1 MKEMTGVATTLG
13 NESIRSIATSRG
25 AYNNATSKLF
35 IGTNNGKVFR
45 IDDPR
50 DADVATVPIE
60 INIGSGMPAGAIMGI
75 GVNPRNADTIVAVY
89 SNYGIKNIWFC
100 GNATSANPSWMEI
113 EGNLTLP
120 SIRSAAIVIANGAV
134 EYYVGTSTGLY
145 SATTLNGNATQ
156 WLKEGAGTIGNAVVV
171 DLKLR
176 LADNRLLVATHGNG
190 LFATDVLLPVQ
201 MGRFEGKIVHG
212 KSQLYWETLTESNNK
227 GFDIEKS
234 TDGRNFNRIGFVA
247 GMGTSTMRNSY
258 SFTDPA
264 VLQRVQYY
272 RLKQLDRNG
281 RYTYSQV
288 VKLTQDGMPLQ
299 LTSVV
304 NPATT
309 NLIFTLNDAPRQAI
323 QVTLLDA
330 AGRAVLKQGMP
341 GTNSN
346 VFRLNIANLPNG
358 IYTLW
363 LQGDGLKETR
373 RIIKQL

>member
-1 MKEMTGVATTLG
+1 
-13 NESIRSIATSRG
+13 
-25 AYNNATSKLF
+25 
-35 IGTNNGKVFR
+35 
-45 IDDPR
+45 
-50 DADVATVPIE
+50 
-60 INIGSGMPAGAIMGI
+60 
-75 GVNPRNADTIVAVY
+75 
-89 SNYGIKNIWFC
+89 
-100 GNATSANPSWMEI
+100 
-113 EGNLTLP
+113 
-120 SIRSAAIVIANGAV
+120 
-134 EYYVGTSTGLY
+134 
-145 SATTLNGNATQ
+145 
-156 WLKEGAGTIGNAVVV
+156 
-171 DLKLR
+171 
-176 LADNRLLVATHGNG
+176 VATHGNG

-234 TDGRNFNRIGFVA
+234 TDGRKFNRIGFVA